1 MQAATVGGAE
11 HDEQLAAPLRRS
23 LRQRHQRQHATFA
36 FIVRPHQ
43 EEDIFAG
50 DDEDQ
55 RPQCEA
61 EHAQDL
67 ARDDAPRRTLALRS
81 RGEQGDAT
89 RIDFAELAPEVNRF
103 LGQAAYLQLGYFETL
118 TRLIRATTALSEKE
132 SLSRAAGAALTK
144 HRGIVELIAERGDDP
159 TQLMLPFRENL
170 DAFRRKTIGA
180 RPRETL
186 LAVYI
191 TAGMLDDFY
200 LALAS
205 SYGDTG
211 RRVAEILREDDARHE
226 IVAIIQETIESD
238 EEWRSLLSMWARRLV
253 GDTILVCRSA
263 LRPERLDV
271 DEERIEPVYTELMG
285 AHARRMDAM
294 GLAS

>member
-1 MQAATVGGAE
+1 VVNWFWN
-11 HDEQLAAPLRRS
+11 RS
-23 LRQRHQRQHATFA
+23 KT
-36 FIVRPHQ
+36 
-43 EEDIFAG
+43 
-50 DDEDQ
+50 
-55 RPQCEA
+55 
-61 EHAQDL
+61 
-67 ARDDAPRRTLALRS
+67 PRRTLALRS
-81 RGEQGDAT
+81 RGEQSGAT
-89 RIDFAELAPEVNRF
+89 RVDFAELAPELNRF

-118 TRLIRATTALSEKE
+118 TRLIRATPELSEKE
-132 SLSRAAGAALTK
+132 SLSRAAGATLTK
-144 HRGIVELIAERGDDP
+144 HRAIVELIAARGEDP

-180 RPRETL
+180 RPRETM
-186 LAVYI
+186 LAVHI

-205 SYGDTG
+205 SYGETG
-211 RRVAEILREDDARHE
+211 EKVREILREDDARHE

-263 LRPERLDV
+263 LRPDALAAAD
-271 DEERIEPVYTELMG
+271 DERIEPVYTELMG

>member
-1 MQAATVGGAE
+1 MVNWFW
-11 HDEQLAAPLRRS
+11 
-23 LRQRHQRQHATFA
+23 QRK
-36 FIVRPHQ
+36 
-43 EEDIFAG
+43 
-50 DDEDQ
+50 
-55 RPQCEA
+55 
-61 EHAQDL
+61 
-67 ARDDAPRRTLALRS
+67 APRRTLALRS
-81 RGEQGDAT
+81 RGDQGDAT
-89 RIDFAELAPEVNRF
+89 RVDFAELAPELDRF

-118 TRLIRATTALSEKE
+118 TRLIRATPELSEKE
-132 SLSRAAGAALTK
+132 ALSRAAGAALTK
-144 HRGIVELIAERGDDP
+144 HQGIVDLIAERGEEP
-159 TQLMLPFRENL
+159 MQLMLPFREQL

-200 LALAS
+200 FALAS
-205 SYGDTG
+205 SYGETG
-211 RRVAEILREDDARHE
+211 RRVADILRQDDDRHE

-253 GDTILVCRSA
+253 GDTLLVARSA
-263 LRPERLDV
+263 LRMDRLAVDAERV
-271 DEERIEPVYTELMG
+271 EPVYTELMG

>member
-1 MQAATVGGAE
+1 MNPVVNWFWK
-11 HDEQLAAPLRRS
+11 RR
-23 LRQRHQRQHATFA
+23 T
-36 FIVRPHQ
+36 
-43 EEDIFAG
+43 
-50 DDEDQ
+50 
-55 RPQCEA
+55 
-61 EHAQDL
+61 
-67 ARDDAPRRTLALRS
+67 PRRTLTLRS
-81 RGEQGDAT
+81 RGDQGTAT
-89 RIDFAELAPEVNRF
+89 RVDFAELAPELPRF

-118 TRLIRATTALSEKE
+118 TRLIRATPELSEKE

-144 HRGIVELIAERGDDP
+144 HRAIVDLIAERGDDP

-200 LALAS
+200 FALAS
-205 SYGDTG
+205 SYGETG
-211 RRVAEILREDDARHE
+211 ERVAAILGEDDARHE
-226 IVAIIQETIESD
+226 IVAIIQETID
-238 EEWRSLLSMWARRLV
+238 GDGEWRSLLSMWARRLV

-263 LRPERLDV
+263 LRQPELAAMSEDRVEL
-271 DEERIEPVYTELMG
+271 VYTELMG

>member
-1 MQAATVGGAE
+1 MCHRRGPRSDGGDGSSLPE
-11 HDEQLAAPLRRS
+11 GAPEPRSDLSSEYCEPVVNWFWKRR
-23 LRQRHQRQHATFA
+23 
-36 FIVRPHQ
+36 
-43 EEDIFAG
+43 
-50 DDEDQ
+50 
-55 RPQCEA
+55 
-61 EHAQDL
+61 
-67 ARDDAPRRTLALRS
+67 APRRTMTLRS
-81 RGEQGDAT
+81 RGDQGT
-89 RIDFAELAPEVNRF
+89 STKVDFSEVAPELDRF

-118 TRLIRATTALSEKE
+118 TRLIRATPELSEKE

-144 HRGIVELIAERGDDP
+144 HRAIVDLIAERGDDP

-186 LAVYI
+186 LSVYI

-205 SYGDTG
+205 SYGEVG
-211 RRVAEILREDDARHE
+211 ARVVDILSEDDARHE
-226 IVAIIQETIESD
+226 IVAIIQEAID
-238 EEWRSLLSMWARRLV
+238 GDGEWRSLLSMWARRLV

-263 LRPERLDV
+263 LRQPELAAMT
-271 DEERIEPVYTELMG
+271 EERVEPVYTELMG

>member
-1 MQAATVGGAE
+1 MVE
-11 HDEQLAAPLRRS
+11 WFWKRRRPEGRALS
-23 LRQRHQRQHATFA
+23 LKTK
-36 FIVRPHQ
+36 
-43 EEDIFAG
+43 
-50 DDEDQ
+50 
-55 RPQCEA
+55 
-61 EHAQDL
+61 
-67 ARDDAPRRTLALRS
+67 
-81 RGEQGDAT
+81 GELSDAT
-89 RIDFAELAPEVNRF
+89 RVDFEELAPEIDTF

-118 TRLIRATTALSEKE
+118 TRLIRATPELSEKE

-144 HRGIVELIAERGDDP
+144 HRGIVDLIAERGDDP

-226 IVAIIQETIESD
+226 IVAIVQETIESD